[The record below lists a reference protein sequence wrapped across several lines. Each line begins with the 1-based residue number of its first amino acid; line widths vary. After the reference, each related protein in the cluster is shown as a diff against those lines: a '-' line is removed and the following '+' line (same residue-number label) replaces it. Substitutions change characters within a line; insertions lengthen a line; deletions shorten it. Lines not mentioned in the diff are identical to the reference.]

1 MDERPDNITSNLRR
15 RRVQFVLLAAAV
27 LMLVLGLTAFSKSL
41 RGLGLIAY
49 YLVCMTFTL
58 AAMLLAVRDMR
69 EIRRQT
75 REKKIGL
82 AEQAFDGVS
91 AEVKEAR
98 DRRRGNGRT

>member
-1 MDERPDNITSNLRR
+1 MEERSDNITSNVRR
-15 RRVQFVLLAAAV
+15 RRLQFFLLAAAV

-41 RGLGLIAY
+41 GGVGLIAY
-49 YLVCMTFTL
+49 YLVCMVFTL
-58 AAMLLAVRDMR
+58 AAMLLAARDMR
-69 EIRRQT
+69 EIRQQT

-98 DRRRGNGRT
+98 DRRRSNGGT